1 MFGLLKG
8 LSVTVSQI
16 PKKKYTLMYPDVKPE
31 WPDRFRG
38 VHKFYPELCIVC
50 NQCAKICPTS
60 CISLSG
66 SRGEDKK
73 LHIETYDINFEICI
87 LCDLCTEVCPTEAVQ
102 MTDTFELA
110 EYNRDALYK
119 NIEWLSTNG
128 RQHDERKGFDQDNPS
143 PEWFHSVTPDQETN
157 NRVTGKAQVPGGIR
171 KPPVKKPEAAQTSA
185 AGTTEK
191 EGDN

>member
-8 LSVTVSQI
+8 LSVTLSQI
-16 PKKKYTLMYPDVKPE
+16 PKKKVTLMYPEVKPQ

-50 NQCAKICPTS
+50 NQCARICPTS

-87 LCDLCTEVCPTEAVQ
+87 LCDLCTEVCPTEAIQ
-102 MTDTFELA
+102 MSDTFELA

-119 NIEWLSTNG
+119 NIEWLAKNG
-128 RQHDERKGFDQDNPS
+128 RQHDERKGL
-143 PEWFHSVTPDQETN
+143 HLGETD
-157 NRVTGKAQVPGGIR
+157 K
-171 KPPVKKPEAAQTSA
+171 E
-185 AGTTEK
+185 TTEHK
-191 EGDN
+191 EVAANQGDVAAKAGDK

>member
-8 LSVTVSQI
+8 FGVTVSQI
-16 PKKKYTLMYPDVKPE
+16 PKKKVTLQYPDVKPN

-38 VHKFYPELCIVC
+38 VHKFNPNLCIVC
-50 NQCAKICPTS
+50 NQCARICPTS

-87 LCDLCTEVCPTEAVQ
+87 LCDLCTEVCPTEAIQ

-119 NIEWLSTNG
+119 NMEWLVENG
-128 RQHDERKGFDQDNPS
+128 KQHAQRKGLIG
-143 PEWFHSVTPDQETN
+143 EASVHDANDTDE
-157 NRVTGKAQVPGGIR
+157 VAGKAG
-171 KPPVKKPEAAQTSA
+171 
-185 AGTTEK
+185 EK
-191 EGDN
+191 

>member
-8 LSVTVSQI
+8 FAVTVSQI
-16 PKKKYTLMYPDVKPE
+16 PKKKVTLQYPDVKPN

-38 VHKFYPELCIVC
+38 VHKFNPNLCIVC
-50 NQCAKICPTS
+50 NQCARICPTR

-73 LHIETYDINFEICI
+73 MHIETYDINFEICI
-87 LCDLCTEVCPTEAVQ
+87 LCDLCTEVCPTEAIQ

-119 NIEWLSTNG
+119 NMDWLVENG
-128 RQHDERKGFDQDNPS
+128 RQHAERKGLIGESSVQDANDKD
-143 PEWFHSVTPDQETN
+143 EVA
-157 NRVTGKAQVPGGIR
+157 GKAGG
-171 KPPVKKPEAAQTSA
+171 K
-185 AGTTEK
+185 
-191 EGDN
+191 